1 MWYKLAHEAP
11 MTLQELEAIAGEH
24 TRPASDVES
33 QWHSIVEEA
42 NEFGEVVVTNDNGP
56 EVVVMSVEQFVNLK
70 KQADP
75 MTRLRAQWDREL
87 AVLREPGAGDLL
99 RKIFASTPEE
109 IADAANA
116 ARSQM
121 KSRK

>member
-1 MWYKLAHEAP
+1 

-70 KQADP
+70 TQADP

-87 AVLREPGAGDLL
+87 AVLREPGAGDKL
-99 RKIFASTPEE
+99 REFIASTPEQLAE
-109 IADAANA
+109 AANA
-116 ARSQM
+116 AER
-121 KSRK
+121 RKKQ

>member
-1 MWYKLAHEAP
+1 

-42 NEFGEVVVTNDNGP
+42 NEFGEVVVTNEDGP
-56 EVVVMSVEQFVNLK
+56 EAVVMSVEQFVNLK

-75 MTRLRAQWDREL
+75 MTRLRAEWDRKL
-87 AVLREPGAGDLL
+87 AWLREPGAGDKL
-99 RKIFASTPEE
+99 REIFASTPEQ
-109 IADAANA
+109 IAEAANA
-116 ARSQM
+116 ARLQ
-121 KSRK
+121 KK